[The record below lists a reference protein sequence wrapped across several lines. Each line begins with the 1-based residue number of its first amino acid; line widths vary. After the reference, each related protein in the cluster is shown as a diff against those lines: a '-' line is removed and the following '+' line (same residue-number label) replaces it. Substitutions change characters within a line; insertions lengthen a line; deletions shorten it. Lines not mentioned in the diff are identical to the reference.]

1 MRSTRRRT
9 KLFAILAVL
18 ALAVTACGNGDTTE
32 PDDTTDADA
41 ATEETEATEATEA
54 GDDTE
59 EGDEVSDASD
69 VTIGLAL
76 STLQNPF
83 FVTLRDGAQTA
94 ADEAGATLSVSDAQD
109 DAQQQADDIQDFIT
123 QAVDV
128 ILINPVDSAAI
139 VPSIEAANE
148 AGIPVFTVDRGAEG
162 GEVVTHIASDN
173 VLGGRLAAEYLFG
186 AIGEGMVVQLEG
198 VPGASATN
206 DRGAGFQEALDGATG
221 IELASSQ
228 TANFNREE
236 GYNVAQN
243 LFQATPDLAGLFAQN
258 DEMALGAV
266 EAAEEAG
273 LSDLVIV
280 GFDATDDALAAIA
293 DGRLAGTVA
302 QQPARMGELG
312 VNLAVDFLVEGEEL
326 TPTVPVE
333 VTVVTADNVD
343 EFLPEG

>member
-1 MRSTRRRT
+1 MRSIRRRT
-9 KLFAILAVL
+9 RRFAILAVL
-18 ALAVTACGNGDTTE
+18 ALAVTACGNDGTTE
-32 PDDTTDADA
+32 PADTTDDS
-41 ATEETEATEATEA
+41 TATEATEA
-54 GDDTE
+54 PS
-59 EGDEVSDASD
+59 DEVTDASD
-69 VTIGLAL
+69 LTIGLAL

-83 FVTLRDGAQTA
+83 FVSLRDGAQGA

-123 QAVDV
+123 QGVDV

-173 VLGGRLAAEYLFG
+173 VLGGRLASEYLFEL
-186 AIGEGMVVQLEG
+186 IGEAGTVAQLEG

-206 DRGAGFQEALDGATG
+206 DRGQGFQDALDGAPDV
-221 IELASSQ
+221 ELASSQ

-236 GYNVAQN
+236 GYTVAQN
-243 LFQATPDLAGLFAQN
+243 LLQATPDLDGIFAQN

-273 LSDLVIV
+273 MTDLAIV

-293 DGRLAGTVA
+293 DGRMAGTIA
-302 QQPARMGELG
+302 QQPALMGQLG
-312 VNLAVDFLVEGEEL
+312 VNLAVDFLSVGEEL
-326 TPTVPVE
+326 TPVVPVE
-333 VTVVTADNVD
+333 VTVVTQDNVAD
-343 EFLPEG
+343 YLPEG

>member
-18 ALAVTACGNGDTTE
+18 ALAVTACGNDDTTE

-41 ATEETEATEATEA
+41 ATEETETTEA

-59 EGDEVSDASD
+59 AGDEAADTSD

-123 QAVDV
+123 QEVDV

-186 AIGEGMVVQLEG
+186 AIGEGTVVQLEG

-206 DRGAGFQEALDGATG
+206 DRGEGFQQALDGAEG

-273 LSDLVIV
+273 LTDLVIV

-312 VNLAVDFLVEGEEL
+312 VNLAIDFLVEGEEL

-333 VTVVTADNVD
+333 VTVVTGDNVD

>member
-1 MRSTRRRT
+1 MRTTRWRT
-9 KLFAILAVL
+9 RLFAILAVL
-18 ALAVTACGNGDTTE
+18 ALAVSACGNGDTTE
-32 PDDTTDADA
+32 PDDTTDPGAT
-41 ATEETEATEATEA
+41 TEETDAA
-54 GDDTE
+54 DDTADDAA
-59 EGDEVSDASD
+59 DETADASD
-69 VTIGLAL
+69 LTIGLAL

-83 FVTLRDGAQTA
+83 FVTLRDGAQSA
-94 ADEAGATLSVSDAQD
+94 ADETGATLSVSDAQD

-173 VLGGRLAAEYLFG
+173 VLGGRLAAEYLFEL
-186 AIGEGMVVQLEG
+186 IGGSGTVAQLEG

-206 DRGAGFQEALDGATG
+206 DRGQGFQEALDGTTEV
-221 IELASSQ
+221 ELASSQ

-243 LFQATPDLAGLFAQN
+243 LLQATPDLDGIFAQN

-273 LSDLVIV
+273 MTDLVIV

-293 DGRLAGTVA
+293 DGRMAATIA
-302 QQPARMGELG
+302 QQPAMMGQLG
-312 VNLAVDFLVEGEEL
+312 VNLAVDFLAVGEEL
-326 TPTVPVE
+326 TPVVPVE
-333 VTVVTADNVD
+333 VTVVTSDNVD
-343 EFLPEG
+343 DYLPAG

>member
-9 KLFAILAVL
+9 RLFAILAVL
-18 ALAVTACGNGDTTE
+18 ALTATACGNGDTNE
-32 PDDTTDADA
+32 PDDATDADA
-41 ATEETEATEATEA
+41 ATEETEATDA
-54 GDDTE
+54 DDTE
-59 EGDEVSDASD
+59 ATDDETADASD

-83 FVTLRDGAQTA
+83 FVTLRDGAQAA

-148 AGIPVFTVDRGAEG
+148 AGIPVFTVDRGADG

-173 VLGGRLAAEYLFG
+173 VLGGRLAAEYLFEQVG
-186 AIGEGMVVQLEG
+186 GEGTVAQLEG

-206 DRGAGFQEALDGATG
+206 DRGQGFQEALDGAPG

-243 LFQATPDLAGLFAQN
+243 LFQATSDLAGIFAQN

-273 LSDLVIV
+273 LTDLVIV

-293 DGRLAGTVA
+293 DGRMAGTVA
-302 QQPARMGELG
+302 QQPALMGELG
-312 VNLAVDFLVEGEEL
+312 VDLAVDFLVEGQEL
-326 TPTVPVE
+326 TPIVPVE
-333 VTVVTADNVD
+333 VAVVTTANVD
-343 EFLPEG
+343 DFLPES

>member
-1 MRSTRRRT
+1 MRSTPRWTRR
-9 KLFAILAVL
+9 FAILAVL

-41 ATEETEATEATEA
+41 TTEATEA
-54 GDDTE
+54 GDTE
-59 EGDEVSDASD
+59 AGDDATADASD

-94 ADEAGATLSVSDAQD
+94 ADAAGATLSVSDAQD

-173 VLGGRLAAEYLFG
+173 VLGGRLAGEYLFEQVG
-186 AIGEGMVVQLEG
+186 GEGTVAQLEG

-206 DRGAGFQEALDGATG
+206 DRGQGFQEALDGATG

-243 LFQATPDLAGLFAQN
+243 LFQATSDLAGIFAQN

-273 LSDLVIV
+273 LTDLVIV

-293 DGRLAGTVA
+293 DGRMAGTVA
-302 QQPARMGELG
+302 QQPAMMGELG
-312 VNLAVDFLVEGEEL
+312 VELAVDFLVAGQEL
-326 TPTVPVE
+326 APTVPVE
-333 VTVVTADNVD
+333 VTVVTSANVD
-343 EFLPEG
+343 DYLPES

>member
-1 MRSTRRRT
+1 MRAIRRRT
-9 KLFAILAVL
+9 TLFAALAVL
-18 ALAVTACGNGDTTE
+18 VLAVTACGNGDTT
-32 PDDTTDADA
+32 DTDATTDADA
-41 ATEETEATEATEA
+41 ATEETDATDETDADD
-54 GDDTE
+54 GDAAA
-59 EGDEVSDASD
+59 DASD

-83 FVTLRDGAQTA
+83 FVTLRDGAQAA
-94 ADEAGATLSVSDAQD
+94 ADDAGATLSVSDAQD

-123 QAVDV
+123 QGVDV

-186 AIGEGMVVQLEG
+186 QIGEGTVVQLEG

-206 DRGAGFQEALDGATG
+206 DRGEGFQQALDGATG

-243 LFQATPDLAGLFAQN
+243 LFQASPDLAGLFAQN

-273 LSDLVIV
+273 LTDLVIV
-280 GFDATDDALAAIA
+280 GFDATDDAIAAIA
-293 DGRLAGTVA
+293 DGRMAGTVA

-312 VNLAVDFLVEGEEL
+312 VNLAVDFLVEGQEL

-333 VTVVTADNVD
+333 VTVVTSDNVD
-343 EFLPEG
+343 EYLPEG

>member
-9 KLFAILAVL
+9 RLFAVL
-18 ALAVTACGNGDTTE
+18 AVFALAATACGNGDTTE
-32 PDDTTDADA
+32 PDDATDADA
-41 ATEETEATEATEA
+41 ATEETEATEAEDTES

-59 EGDEVSDASD
+59 ATGD

-83 FVTLRDGAQTA
+83 FVTLRDGAQAA

-173 VLGGRLAAEYLFG
+173 VLGGRLAGEYLFEQVG
-186 AIGEGMVVQLEG
+186 GEGTVAQLEG

-206 DRGAGFQEALDGATG
+206 DRGQGFQEALDGAAG

-243 LFQATPDLAGLFAQN
+243 LLQATQDLAGIFAQN

-273 LSDLVIV
+273 LTDLVIV

-293 DGRLAGTVA
+293 DGRMAGTVA
-302 QQPARMGELG
+302 QQPAMMGQLG
-312 VNLAVDFLVEGEEL
+312 VELAVDFLVEGQEL

-343 EFLPEG
+343 DFLPES